1 MGIKRVLLF
10 LLMTCCASHFVSAQV
25 VLRDTAHIFPKA
37 PPGRSG
43 VQQAPGADA
52 PFEGIV
58 TLAEAGEVRLRMN
71 CANAPWPWWFGPPI
85 FTGAVSPTDLSDTQV
100 GIELLPPVEGYIGD
114 THLPGDLTDRC
125 ARCT

>member
-1 MGIKRVLLF
+1 MPRLSTNPGSMGIKRVLLF

-85 FTGAVSPTDLSDTQV
+85 FTGAVSPTEASCGPVPGGLRSSDQTQRRR
-100 GIELLPPVEGYIGD
+100 GL
-114 THLPGDLTDRC
+114 
-125 ARCT
+125 